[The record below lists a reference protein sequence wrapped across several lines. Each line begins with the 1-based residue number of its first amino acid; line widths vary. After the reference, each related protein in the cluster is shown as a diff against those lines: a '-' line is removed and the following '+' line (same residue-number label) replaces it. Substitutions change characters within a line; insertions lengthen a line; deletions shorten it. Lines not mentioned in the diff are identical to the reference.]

1 MESWVSKKP
10 LNLGEI
16 HNVLLLDDKKKKIGI
31 FSGLDKFLSFGLDA
45 NNVM

>member
-16 HNVLLLDDKKKKIGI
+16 HDVLLLDDKKKICI